1 MEQGMTYL
9 DYDKISDD
17 LCWLG
22 KSIVVRMVVGLS
34 NKYNNERKHFHK
46 EYGYESNFGTLYTIR
61 RSFSYYISIDHLHNK
76 ESVIISIRDI
86 LLLRMKINDAFRWF
100 SDGTFAI
107 KKDNLIITDRKKCII
122 DGLTCKK
129 EMMLEPIIIEDEQKV
144 QSQGIR
150 MTLVNTETYSD
161 IHINAFAGFV
171 YLMNQIDMY
180 TAAQNLINYVGR
192 PEFGTNLYTF
202 ENPNYGL
209 NQPQPEN
216 NIKIRELPKKD
227 SNKSFFDRLD
237 DM

>member
-1 MEQGMTYL
+1 MTYL

-61 RSFSYYISIDHLHNK
+61 RSFNYYISIDHLQEK
-76 ESVIISIRDI
+76 EGIMITVKDI
-86 LLLRMKINDAFRWF
+86 LLLRMKINEAFRWF
-100 SDGTFAI
+100 SDGTFVI
-107 KKDNLIITDRKKCII
+107 KKGKLIITEHKKCII
-122 DGLTCKK
+122 DGLACRK
-129 EMMLEPIIIEDEQKV
+129 EMMLEPIILEDEQKV
-144 QSQGIR
+144 QSQGMRI
-150 MTLVNTETYSD
+150 TLARTETYSD
-161 IHINAFAGFV
+161 TSVNTFAGFV

-180 TAAQNLINYVGR
+180 GAAQNLINYIGH
-192 PEFGTNLYTF
+192 PDFGTNLYTF
-202 ENPNYGL
+202 ETPNYGNT

-216 NIKIRELPKKD
+216 NIKVRNLPNNNSK
-227 SNKSFFDRLD
+227 KSFFDRLD